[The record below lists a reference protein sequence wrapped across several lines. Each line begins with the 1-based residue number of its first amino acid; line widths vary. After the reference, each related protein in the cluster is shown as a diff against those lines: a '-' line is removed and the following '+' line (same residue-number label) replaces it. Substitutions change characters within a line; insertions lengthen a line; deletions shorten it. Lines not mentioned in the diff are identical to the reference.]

1 MPKQPQRIPISNKKT
16 INQENVPKPK
26 TYSQVVAGKP
36 AKSGEYKP
44 NQTNYSSV
52 DTMLQQILEKLNK
65 MDERISKLEYRAQ
78 GAIPKSRND

>member
-1 MPKQPQRIPISNKKT
+1 MHPNQRLTARWWPENLPKMVST
-16 INQENVPKPK
+16 NQ
-26 TYSQVVAGKP
+26 
-36 AKSGEYKP
+36 KP